1 MKKFHLI
8 FALVL
13 GANALFAQIRVGLTG
28 GVNYTFWTWKV
39 DHLPGGV
46 FQNDPAFGWRAG
58 VLAEIPLNQQL
69 SLRAE
74 FGTQVNA
81 NEERKKSFVFET
93 DILNGDFDGSQYIY
107 RENYQ
112 FWEGSILAE
121 VKPFRKASWLYFV
134 AGATGGRLTKA
145 WTSFKALEEDKEQLK
160 GGPIDVENDNWHH
173 NQFSADLGLGGNIPL
188 GKAFSIK
195 LESRVQYHFT
205 ELDDLDNVH
214 SRLFPILLN
223 LACVYQL

>member
-1 MKKFHLI
+1 MKKYSLVI
-8 FALVL
+8 ALVL
-13 GANALFAQIRVGLTG
+13 CVHAIFAQIRVGLTG
-28 GVNYTFWTWKV
+28 GANYTSWTWKV
-39 DHLPGGV
+39 DHLPGGA

-58 VLAEIPLNQQL
+58 VLAEIPLKKQL

-81 NEERKKSFVFET
+81 NKKRVDYVFPS
-93 DILNGDFDGSQYIY
+93 DILSGDLEGTPYIY

-145 WTSFKALEEDKEQLK
+145 WTSFKPLEPEKEHLE
-160 GGPIDVENDNWHH
+160 GGQILIDNNDWHH

-188 GKAFSIK
+188 SKAFTLK
-195 LESRVQYHFT
+195 LESRVQYHFS
-205 ELDDLDNVH
+205 ELDDLDNLH
-214 SRLFPILLN
+214 TRLFPIQLN

>member
-13 GANALFAQIRVGLTG
+13 GANALFAQIRVGLTS
-28 GVNYTFWTWKV
+28 GVNYTYWTWEL
-39 DHLPGGV
+39 DALPGGA

-58 VLAEIPLNQQL
+58 VLAEIPLNRQL

-74 FGTQVNA
+74 FGTQVNG
-81 NEERKKSFVFET
+81 NKKSVNYVFPS
-93 DILNGDFDGSQYIY
+93 DILNGDLEGTPYIY

-160 GGPIDVENDNWHH
+160 GGPIDIDNDNWHH

-188 GKAFSIK
+188 GKAFSLK
-195 LESRVQYHFT
+195 LESRVQYHFS

-214 SRLFPILLN
+214 SRIFPIQLN